1 MHIRV
6 YLTACLELKNYSIP
20 IRVTECHLKNVI
32 GRSGSIGSLLV
43 GLKEIE
49 SKPSTVNHS
58 CSPLQ
63 AREGRQDIGIVSKGP
78 RREGRERFCLC
89 LCVRQKIMR
98 FWLENRFYSTPEINV
113 GCKTPVLENQKAVMF
128 GLKNFSRL
136 IHRRHI
142 LSMASTEKW
151 KVHEVGAGNENRIKK
166 GKINLKY
173 SSLQKQFNATK
184 CPKAGHIW
192 LNSFYLGFKEAYKSM
207 SCHIFYQSDLSP
219 PAPPFFGERA
229 CKWDDIMNGQRL
241 QEPFCC

>member
-1 MHIRV
+1 MNDNEAEFLIYSNLGICCIATYIYKRECIL
-6 YLTACLELKNYSIP
+6 YAYQGLSDCLLRTQELFHT

-142 LSMASTEKW
+142 LSMASTEK
-151 KVHEVGAGNENRIKK
+151 
-166 GKINLKY
+166 
-173 SSLQKQFNATK
+173 
-184 CPKAGHIW
+184 
-192 LNSFYLGFKEAYKSM
+192 
-207 SCHIFYQSDLSP
+207 
-219 PAPPFFGERA
+219 
-229 CKWDDIMNGQRL
+229 
-241 QEPFCC
+241 